1 MPFQKP
7 HPFPKNFLADVEAIA
22 RAGARAI
29 MPYWRA
35 LEPHEI
41 NEKSRNDL
49 VTVADR
55 AAETAIINEI
65 ERRFPDHAVLAE
77 ESGWTRRD
85 DHQPTWIID
94 PLDGTTNFVHG
105 IPQFAV
111 SVGVAVADRVEF
123 GVILDPVKNDLFCAG
138 RGMGATW
145 NGAPCRVTPRAGLEG
160 ALVATGFPFKAHELL
175 DPYLEI
181 FREVFLRCKAIR
193 RPGAAALDL
202 AYTACGLFDGFFEFR
217 LSPWDLAAG
226 SLLVEEAGG
235 IVSDMDGGGDF
246 MATGNLLCGS
256 PGVHAE
262 LLEVVAA
269 RRERWHTADSS
280 GSHS

>member
-1 MPFQKP
+1 MPFHQP
-7 HPFPKNFLADVEAIA
+7 HGLPDNFLAEVEAVA

-29 MPYWRA
+29 MPFWRA

-55 AAETAIINEI
+55 AAETAILTEI
-65 ERRFPDHAVLAE
+65 EKRFPDHAVLAE

-85 DHQPTWIID
+85 DHRPTWIVD

-123 GVILDPVKNDLFCAG
+123 GVILDPIKNDVFCAA

-145 NGAPCRVTPRAGLEG
+145 NGAPCGVTPRPGLEG

-235 IVSDMDGGGDF
+235 TVSDMDGGRDF
-246 MATGNLLCGS
+246 MATGNMLCGS

-262 LLEVVAA
+262 LLEVVGA
-269 RRERWHTADSS
+269 RRDRWHNTES
-280 GSHS
+280 GNPQT

>member
-1 MPFQKP
+1 MPFQKSHSLP
-7 HPFPKNFLADVEAIA
+7 ENFLTEVEAVA
-22 RAGARAI
+22 RAGARAL

-55 AAETAIINEI
+55 AAESAILAEI
-65 ERRFPDHAVLAE
+65 EQRFPDHAVLAE

-85 DHQPTWIID
+85 DLRPTWIVD

-111 SVGVAVADRVEF
+111 SVGVAVAERVEY
-123 GVILDPVKNDLFCAG
+123 GVILDPVKNDVFSAQ

-145 NGAPCRVTPRAGLEG
+145 NGAPCRVTSRGGLEG

-235 IVSDMDGGGDF
+235 AVSDMEGGRAF
-246 MATGNLLCGS
+246 MDTGNMLCGS

-262 LLEVVAA
+262 LLDVIAA
-269 RRERWHTADSS
+269 RRDRWNQPVTG
-280 GSHS
+280 GSQP

>member
-1 MPFQKP
+1 MSF
-7 HPFPKNFLADVEAIA
+7 HHSENFLDQVEAVA
-22 RAGARAI
+22 RAGADAI
-29 MPYWRA
+29 MPFWRT
-35 LEPHEI
+35 LEPQEI
-41 NEKSRNDL
+41 TEKSRNDL
-49 VTVADR
+49 VTAADH
-55 AAETAIINEI
+55 AAERAILAEI

-77 ESGWTRRD
+77 ESGWTRRED
-85 DHQPTWIID
+85 DRPTWIVD

-111 SVGVAVADRVEF
+111 SVGVALADRVEY
-123 GVILDPVKNDLFCAG
+123 GVIFDPVKGDVFCAG

-145 NGAPCRVTPRAGLEG
+145 NGKPCGVTSRPGLEG

-175 DPYLEI
+175 DPYLAI

-226 SLLVEEAGG
+226 SLLMEEAGG
-235 IVSDMDGGGDF
+235 SVSDMDGGADF
-246 MATGNLLCGS
+246 LASGNMLCGA
-256 PGVHAE
+256 PGVHRE
-262 LLEVVAA
+262 LLEVV
-269 RRERWHTADSS
+269 RGKSDLWHPASDRD
-280 GSHS
+280 

>member
-1 MPFQKP
+1 MPFHQTP
-7 HPFPKNFLADVEAIA
+7 PVPDNFLDQVEAVA
-22 RAGARAI
+22 RAGADAI
-29 MPYWRA
+29 MPFWRT
-35 LEPHEI
+35 LEPHQI
-41 NEKSRNDL
+41 SEKSRNDL
-49 VTVADR
+49 VTAADH
-55 AAETAIINEI
+55 AAESAILAEIN
-65 ERRFPDHAVLAE
+65 RRFPAHAVLAE

-85 DHQPTWIID
+85 DELPTWIVD

-111 SVGVAVADRVEF
+111 SVGVAVANRVEF
-123 GVILDPVKNDLFCAG
+123 GVILDPIKNDLFCAR

-145 NGAPCRVTPRAGLEG
+145 NGAPCRVTSRDGLAG

-235 IVSDMDGGGDF
+235 IVSDMDGGGAF
-246 MATGNLLCGS
+246 MTTGNLLCGS
-256 PGVHAE
+256 PGVHSE
-262 LLEVVAA
+262 LLEVVEP
-269 RRERWHTADSS
+269 RRHRWQHPDI
-280 GSHS
+280 GGPQP